1 MAESPHGPY
10 ENLDV
15 AVTDDIATVTVKRP
29 DVHNALDTTT
39 MLDLDHAFDAIA
51 LRRDVEVVVV
61 TGAGDEAFSSGADV
75 GEYAG
80 ADAEAEEFYRER
92 AALSFD
98 LARKARS
105 LHAPTIAK
113 IRGYCI
119 GAGLILAMY
128 CDFRVAGADASF
140 GLPTTSIGQIPGG
153 GATYRLV
160 ELVGETPAKELVLVG
175 DLIDADRADEIGL
188 VTSVVEPDRV
198 DAEVTGLVAD
208 IRDGGTNAVKAAKA
222 SINAAGD
229 LADRTTAFEEEI
241 DRWWDQYDSE
251 ERRRLVGE
259 FESE

>member
-15 AVTDDIATVTVKRP
+15 AVTNEVATMTVKRP
-29 DVHNALDTTT
+29 EVHNALDITT
-39 MLDLDHAFDAIA
+39 MLDLDRALDAIA
-51 LRRDVEVVVV
+51 LQRDVEVVVV

-80 ADAEAEEFYRER
+80 VDTEAFHRER

-128 CDFRVAGADASF
+128 CDLRVAGADASF

-160 ELVGETPAKELVLVG
+160 ELVGEPAAKELVLVG

-222 SINAAGD
+222 SINAAAD
-229 LADRTTAFEEEI
+229 LADRTTAFEKEI
-241 DRWWDQYDSE
+241 DRWCDQYDSE
-251 ERRRLVGE
+251 ERRRLVDE